1 MANPEET
8 LREQLNG
15 LLVWVRK
22 MDRPLPEAIA
32 RVVLDA
38 RARGVRPKLSTINLD
53 QLQRGERSTVY
64 GWAEMI
70 LTQLAR
76 AEREKPEIVPE
87 LEEEIAKL
95 DPLHTV

>member
-1 MANPEET
+1 
-8 LREQLNG
+8 
-15 LLVWVRK
+15 
-22 MDRPLPEAIA
+22 
-32 RVVLDA
+32 
-38 RARGVRPKLSTINLD
+38 
-53 QLQRGERSTVY
+53 
-64 GWAEMI
+64 